1 MLRYKPIFRIR
12 NRLNII
18 KTLFFLIIIQSVFL
32 IPVSQGKDWW
42 DQKLKNPFLIGEGV
56 LKVFIWDVY
65 ELRLFS
71 KTNMYD
77 RNDIFVL
84 EFEYLRD
91 TSKASVIKAS
101 IVELKKLNL
110 SKTKL
115 EKWEKY
121 LEKSI
126 KDMKAGE
133 KAALLFRPNLGIT
146 FYASDRFNIT
156 IDNVEFANSYIDIW
170 LGDNT
175 ARPKLRKQQIQFLL
189 SFIFSV
195 RSATNF

>member
-1 MLRYKPIFRIR
+1 MLRNKPIFRIR

-18 KTLFFLIIIQSVFL
+18 KTLFFLVIIQSVFL
-32 IPVSQGKDWW
+32 IPDSQGKDWW

-56 LKVFIWDVY
+56 LKVFIWDIY

-71 KTNMYD
+71 KTNIYD

-175 ARPKLRKQQIQFLL
+175 ARPKLRKQITGQIK
-189 SFIFSV
+189 
-195 RSATNF
+195 

>member
-56 LKVFIWDVY
+56 LKVFIWDIY

-71 KTNMYD
+71 ETNIYD
-77 RNDIFVL
+77 RDEIFVL
-84 EFEYLRD
+84 EFKYLRD

-133 KAALLFRPNLGIT
+133 KAALLFNPNAGLT
-146 FYASDRFNIT
+146 FFASEKFNIT
-156 IDNVEFANSYIDIW
+156 IDNDEFANSYIDIW
-170 LGDNT
+170 LGENT
-175 ARPKLRKQQIQFLL
+175 TRPKLRKKIIGQIK
-189 SFIFSV
+189 
-195 RSATNF
+195 

>member
-1 MLRYKPIFRIR
+1 MLSYKPIFRIR

-18 KTLFFLIIIQSVFL
+18 KTLFFLVIIQSVFL

-42 DQKLKNPFLIGEGV
+42 DIKLKNSFLIGEGV
-56 LKVFIWDVY
+56 LKVFIWDIY
-65 ELRLFS
+65 KLRLFS
-71 KTNMYD
+71 ETNVYN
-77 RNDIFVL
+77 RNETLVL

-115 EKWEKY
+115 EQWEKY

-126 KDMKAGE
+126 KDMNAGE
-133 KAALLFRPNLGIT
+133 RAALLFKPNVGLT
-146 FYASDRFNIT
+146 FFASDKFNIT

-170 LGDNT
+170 LGENT
-175 ARPKLRKQQIQFLL
+175 ARPKLRKQITGQIE
-189 SFIFSV
+189 
-195 RSATNF
+195 

>member
-1 MLRYKPIFRIR
+1 MLSFKPIFCIR
-12 NRLNII
+12 MMLNIKKI
-18 KTLFFLIIIQSVFL
+18 LFLLIIVSCVFF

-42 DQKLKNPFLIGEGV
+42 DIKLKNSFLIGEGV
-56 LKVFIWDVY
+56 LKVFIWDIY
-65 ELRLFS
+65 KLRLFS
-71 KTNMYD
+71 ETNVYN
-77 RNDIFVL
+77 RNETLVL

-101 IVELKKLNL
+101 IVEFKKLNL
-110 SKTKL
+110 SKSKL

-133 KAALLFRPNLGIT
+133 RAALLFKPNVGLT
-146 FYASDRFNIT
+146 FFASDKFNIT

-170 LGDNT
+170 LGENT
-175 ARPKLRKQQIQFLL
+175 VRPKLRKQITGQIE
-189 SFIFSV
+189 
-195 RSATNF
+195 

>member
-1 MLRYKPIFRIR
+1 MLSCKPIFYIK
-12 NRLNII
+12 NMHNIAKI
-18 KTLFFLIIIQSVFL
+18 PFLLIVISCVFF

-42 DQKLKNPFLIGEGV
+42 DIKLKNSFLIGEGV
-56 LKVFIWDVY
+56 LKVFIWDIY
-65 ELRLFS
+65 KLRLFS
-71 KTNMYD
+71 ETNIYN
-77 RNDIFVL
+77 RNETLVL

-110 SKTKL
+110 SNSKL
-115 EKWEKY
+115 EKWKKY

-126 KDMKAGE
+126 KDMKEGE
-133 KAALLFRPNLGIT
+133 KAALLFKPNAGLT
-146 FYASDRFNIT
+146 FFASDKFNIT

-175 ARPKLRKQQIQFLL
+175 ARPKLRKQITGQIK
-189 SFIFSV
+189 
-195 RSATNF
+195 

>member
-18 KTLFFLIIIQSVFL
+18 KTLFFLVIIQSVFF

-42 DQKLKNPFLIGEGV
+42 DEKLKNPFLIGEGV
-56 LKVFIWDVY
+56 LKVFIWDIY
-65 ELRLFS
+65 KLRLFS
-71 KTNMYD
+71 ETNIYD
-77 RNDIFVL
+77 RNDTLVL

-91 TSKASVIKAS
+91 TSKASLIKAS
-101 IVELKKLNL
+101 IVELKKLNF
-110 SKTKL
+110 SKSKL

-133 KAALLFRPNLGIT
+133 KAALLFRPNAGLT
-146 FYASDRFNIT
+146 FFASDKLKIT
-156 IDNVEFANSYIDIW
+156 IDNDEFANSYIDIW
-170 LGDNT
+170 LGENT
-175 ARPKLRKQQIQFLL
+175 ERPKLRKQITGQKK
-189 SFIFSV
+189 
-195 RSATNF
+195 

>member
-1 MLRYKPIFRIR
+1 MLTYKSIFCIK

-18 KTLFFLIIIQSVFL
+18 KTLFFLVIIQSVFF

-42 DQKLKNPFLIGEGV
+42 DEKLKNPFLIGEGV
-56 LKVFIWDVY
+56 LKVFIWDIY

-71 KTNMYD
+71 KTNIYD
-77 RNDIFVL
+77 RNEIFVL
-84 EFEYLRD
+84 EFKYLRD

-115 EKWEKY
+115 EQWEKY

-133 KAALLFRPNLGIT
+133 KAALLFRPDLGIT
-146 FYASDRFNIT
+146 FYSSDRFNIT

-170 LGDNT
+170 LGENT
-175 ARPKLRKQQIQFLL
+175 ARPKLRKQITGQIK
-189 SFIFSV
+189 
-195 RSATNF
+195 

>member
-1 MLRYKPIFRIR
+1 M
-12 NRLNII
+12 LNII
-18 KTLFFLIIIQSVFL
+18 KTLFFLVIIQSVFL

-56 LKVFIWDVY
+56 LKVFIWDIY

-71 KTNMYD
+71 KTNIYD

-133 KAALLFRPNLGIT
+133 KAALLFRPNLGLT
-146 FYASDRFNIT
+146 FFSSNKFNIT
-156 IDNVEFANSYIDIW
+156 IDNVEFANSYVDIW
-170 LGDNT
+170 LGENV
-175 ARPKLRKQQIQFLL
+175 ARPKLRKQITGQIK
-189 SFIFSV
+189 
-195 RSATNF
+195 

>member
-1 MLRYKPIFRIR
+1 MLSCKPIFFIR
-12 NRLNII
+12 NVHNIAKI
-18 KTLFFLIIIQSVFL
+18 PFLLIIISCVFF
-32 IPVSQGKDWW
+32 IPVSQGKGWW
-42 DQKLKNPFLIGEGV
+42 DEKLKNPFLIGEGV
-56 LKVFIWDVY
+56 LKVFIWDIY

-71 KTNMYD
+71 KTNIYD

-146 FYASDRFNIT
+146 FYASDRFNNT
-156 IDNVEFANSYIDIW
+156 IDNIEFANSYIDIW

-175 ARPKLRKQQIQFLL
+175 ARPKLRKQITGQIK
-189 SFIFSV
+189 
-195 RSATNF
+195 

>member
-1 MLRYKPIFRIR
+1 MLSCKPIFYIR
-12 NRLNII
+12 NVHNIAKI
-18 KTLFFLIIIQSVFL
+18 PFLLIIISCVFF
-32 IPVSQGKDWW
+32 IPISQGKGWW
-42 DQKLKNPFLIGEGV
+42 DEKLKNPFLIGEGV
-56 LKVFIWDVY
+56 LKVFIWDIY

-71 KTNMYD
+71 KTNIYD

-133 KAALLFRPNLGIT
+133 KAALLFRPNLGVT

-170 LGDNT
+170 LGENT
-175 ARPKLRKQQIQFLL
+175 ARPKLRKQITCLL
-189 SFIFSV
+189 YTSPSP
-195 RSATNF
+195 RDRG

>member
-1 MLRYKPIFRIR
+1 MLRYKPIFLIR

-18 KTLFFLIIIQSVFL
+18 KTLFFLVIIQSVFL

-56 LKVFIWDVY
+56 LKVFIWDIY
-65 ELRLFS
+65 KLRLFS
-71 KTNMYD
+71 ETNVYN
-77 RNDIFVL
+77 RNETLVL

-91 TSKASVIKAS
+91 TSKTSVIKAS

-110 SKTKL
+110 SKSKL

-133 KAALLFRPNLGIT
+133 KAALLFRPNLGVT

-156 IDNVEFANSYIDIW
+156 IDNIEFANSYIDIW
-170 LGDNT
+170 LGENT
-175 ARPKLRKQQIQFLL
+175 ARPKLRKQITGQKK
-189 SFIFSV
+189 
-195 RSATNF
+195 

>member
-56 LKVFIWDVY
+56 LKVFIWDIY

-71 KTNMYD
+71 KKNIYD

-91 TSKASVIKAS
+91 TSKASVLNAS
-101 IVELKKLNL
+101 IIELKKLNL

-170 LGDNT
+170 LGENA
-175 ARPKLRKQQIQFLL
+175 ARPKLRKQITGQIK
-189 SFIFSV
+189 
-195 RSATNF
+195 

>member
-1 MLRYKPIFRIR
+1 MLSCKPIFFIR
-12 NRLNII
+12 NVHNIAKI
-18 KTLFFLIIIQSVFL
+18 PFLLIIISCVFF
-32 IPVSQGKDWW
+32 IPISQGKGWW
-42 DQKLKNPFLIGEGV
+42 DEKLKNPFLIGEGV
-56 LKVFIWDVY
+56 LKVFIWDIY

-71 KTNMYD
+71 KTNIYD

-175 ARPKLRKQQIQFLL
+175 ARPKLRK
-189 SFIFSV
+189 
-195 RSATNF
+195 TNNWANKIVCWPQSRYKI

>member
-1 MLRYKPIFRIR
+1 MLRYKTIFRIR
-12 NRLNII
+12 NRLNIL
-18 KTLFFLIIIQSVFL
+18 KTLIFLVIIQSVFL

-56 LKVFIWDVY
+56 LKVFIWDIY

-71 KTNMYD
+71 KTNIYD

-175 ARPKLRKQQIQFLL
+175 ARPKLRKQITGQIK
-189 SFIFSV
+189 
-195 RSATNF
+195 